1 MDMFS
6 SLINTTRGLPVKESA
21 SVLFHAPVTSA
32 ATAEKG
38 NANSAIKS
46 NAVFFIGM
54 ITLCLLAVLLVTPA
68 TAYAGADTD
77 FVSKLVKDFYTKT
90 SAWEPTLR
98 KYALLIFRWLLILE
112 VCFLGIKA
120 ALNRDQVA
128 DIFKQFVMLLLTA
141 GFFLAVINNYQE
153 WSWNLIDGLKSI
165 GMQLNASEIASDSPF
180 LAGMKLVKLILSKL
194 SVWSPGNSI
203 ALLVAA
209 LVIIVCFALISAQV
223 VLIKCEAMIAMMA
236 ALLLVGFGGS
246 TFLREYAINAI
257 RYVLSVAFKLF
268 VMQLVLT
275 VGVRFIETFNT
286 AAAELQDIFVII
298 GASVVLLALVKSLPD
313 VVSGIIH
320 GSHVNGGNLLGAA
333 AAVGGTAL
341 AAGALAVGGA
351 RNIQNVKDAAKIA
364 NTEGKSGWGKLASI
378 AGTMAGA
385 RTDAKTDGERSIGSR
400 TRSEM
405 QERVQK
411 ASMVPGEKQKK
422 GGE

>member
-1 MDMFS
+1 MDILS
-6 SLINTTRGLPVKESA
+6 SLITTVRSLPVKESV

-32 ATAEKG
+32 AIAEKG
-38 NANSAIKS
+38 NANSATKS
-46 NAVFFIGM
+46 NAVFFIGL
-54 ITLCLLAVLLVTPA
+54 ITLCVLVVSLLNPT
-68 TAYAGADTD
+68 TAFAAADAD
-77 FVSKLVKDFYTKT
+77 FVSTLVKEFYTKT
-90 SAWEPTLR
+90 SAWEPVLR
-98 KYALLIFRWLLILE
+98 KYAVLVFQWLVTLE

-120 ALNRDQVA
+120 ALNRDQIA
-128 DIFKQFVMLLLTA
+128 DIFKQFVMLLLAA

-153 WSWNLIDGLKSI
+153 WSWNLINGLKGI
-165 GMQLNASEIASDSPF
+165 GLQLNSSQISSDGPF

-236 ALLLVGFGGS
+236 ALILVGFGGS
-246 TFLREYAINAI
+246 AFFRDYAINAL

-268 VMQLVLT
+268 VMQLVLS
-275 VGVRFIETFNT
+275 VGIQFIESFNT

-351 RNIQNVKDAAKIA
+351 QNIQNVKDASKIA
-364 NTEGKSGWGKLASI
+364 NTEGKSGFGKLAS
-378 AGTMAGA
+378 MAGSMMGA
-385 RTDAKTDGERSIGSR
+385 RRDAKSGGERSLTSR

-405 QERVQK
+405 QERVHK
-411 ASMVPGEKQKK
+411 ATMAANPQNK
-422 GGE
+422 GSE